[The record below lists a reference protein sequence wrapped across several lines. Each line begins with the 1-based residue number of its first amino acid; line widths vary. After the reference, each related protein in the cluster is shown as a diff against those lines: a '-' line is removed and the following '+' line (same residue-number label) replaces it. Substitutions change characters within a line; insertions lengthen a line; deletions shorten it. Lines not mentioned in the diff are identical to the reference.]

1 MVISTIQEPPYINQ
15 MADISNDSIIS
26 RNENMLFSKL
36 DDELVMMSIQ
46 NNEYYG
52 LDNIGTR
59 IWEIIEKP
67 ISFSD
72 LMKIILDEYE
82 VNESQC
88 KEDILEFLNLL
99 IGKKAIVI
107 K

>member
-1 MVISTIQEPPYINQ
+1 MVISTNQVPRYIKQ
-15 MADISNDSIIS
+15 MANISNVSIIS

-82 VNESQC
+82 VNENEC

-99 IGKKAIVI
+99 MEKNAIAI

>member
-1 MVISTIQEPPYINQ
+1 MVISTNQVPRYIKQ
-15 MADISNDSIIS
+15 MANISNVSIIS

-82 VNESQC
+82 VNENEC

-99 IGKKAIVI
+99 MEKKAIVI